1 MLLTAFIFSTT
12 SFSVFADEPAY
23 NDKQRFA
30 DEVLSLCEVNNN
42 INIVD
47 SNTVNTVQ
55 LKYAANDMEGALAW
69 KMGQSRFG
77 HLYFTR
83 GD

>member
-30 DEVLSLCEVNNN
+30 DEALSLCEVNNN
-42 INIVD
+42 TNVVD
-47 SNTVNTVQ
+47 SNTVKATPHKDEAVE
-55 LKYAANDMEGALAW
+55 KITKKW
-69 KMGQSRFG
+69 
-77 HLYFTR
+77 
-83 GD
+83 

>member
-42 INIVD
+42 INIVC
-47 SNTVNTVQ
+47 
-55 LKYAANDMEGALAW
+55 
-69 KMGQSRFG
+69 
-77 HLYFTR
+77 
-83 GD
+83 